1 MKNHCYM
8 TLITKNKYIKGA
20 NLLNER
26 LKIINSQ
33 YELIA
38 LITPNI
44 DASQLDMNYKII
56 EDKLENDYL
65 KKFYCLNYIEFDKII
80 FLDADLIILNN
91 IDYIFNEFDNCSIG
105 WTYRIEE
112 NLEHIQ
118 PNGGVIYF
126 QPDSSLLQCFINDS
140 KLYNFREDE
149 DALFR
154 YFYHGKSDKNIQNNN
169 YLHLGGKLKYW
180 ESKYFKESYNRNSD
194 ILHDFIMFFN
204 LKRE

>member
-1 MKNHCYM
+1 MKNYCYM
-8 TLITKNKYIKGA
+8 TLITQDKYIKGA

-33 YELIA
+33 YKLIA

-44 DASQLDMNYKII
+44 NASQLDMDYQII
-56 EDKLENDYL
+56 EDELENDYL
-65 KKFYCLNYIEFDKII
+65 KKFYCLNYSEFDKII

-91 IDYIFNEFDNCSIG
+91 IDYIFNEFNNCSVG

-112 NLEHIQ
+112 NLDHIQ

-154 YFYHGKSDKNIQNNN
+154 YFYYGKSDKNIQKTN
-169 YLHLGGKLKYW
+169 YLHLGGQLKYW
-180 ESKYFKESYNRNSD
+180 ESKYFNCD
-194 ILHDFIMFFN
+194 INKNTDNLLFFILNFN
-204 LKRE
+204 DKRE